1 MEQQPWWKKDIDEM
15 WAMALLGGVA
25 IVAIIILADTG
36 GKDVALVAAGAY
48 AVYLGK
54 GKNGGNRAGRTGGR

>member
-1 MEQQPWWKKDIDEM
+1 MKQQPWWKKDVDEM

-25 IVAIIILADTG
+25 IVAICIADAG

-48 AVYLGK
+48 ATYLGK
-54 GKNGGNRAGRTGGR
+54 GKNGNNRGGG